1 LKDVRTVFGKMKAA
15 KKRTAAVTAALA
27 AVVFLAGAFNTGLRV
42 RKYEIETEKVGA
54 PVRIVLLADLHAK
67 KYGENQ
73 KRLLRKIE
81 KLNPDLIAIAGD
93 LADQKE
99 KDDGAV
105 MLLKAIAGKYPVF
118 YVSGNHEYLSGK
130 PQEKK
135 ELFRSNGAILLEGAC
150 REFTV
155 NGQWLNI
162 CGIDDADD
170 GSSELERQLMA
181 AIPENARNFS
191 VLLSHRPEYADV
203 YRKFSYDLVL
213 SGHTHGGQWRIPF
226 LVNGFFAPGQG
237 WFPDYS
243 GGAYPFEDMTL
254 IVSRGLANSSKLPRL
269 FNPPEIVAVDIIPKT
284 Q

>member
-1 LKDVRTVFGKMKAA
+1 MKAA

>member
-1 LKDVRTVFGKMKAA
+1 MKAVRAALA
-15 KKRTAAVTAALA
+15 KIKATRKRTAAAMAALV
-27 AVVFLAGAFNTGLRV
+27 AVVFLAGAFNTGLKV
-42 RKYEIETEKVGA
+42 RKYEIETAKVGA

-73 KRLLRKIE
+73 QRLLRKIE

-105 MLLKAIAGKYPVF
+105 MLLKAIGGKYPVF

-130 PQEKK
+130 PKEKK
-135 ELFRSNGAILLEGAC
+135 ELFRANGAILLEGAC
-150 REFTV
+150 REFTA

-162 CGIDDADD
+162 CGIDDAAE

-191 VLLSHRPEYADV
+191 VLIAHRPDFAESYK
-203 YRKFSYDLVL
+203 KFSYDLVL

-243 GGAYPFEDMTL
+243 GGAYSFEDMTL

-284 Q
+284 E